1 MHNQYYFLRPILLAV
16 ESQMTET
23 FSNFSFSIFS
33 IVQKLFVLC
42 PFLTYNLDWASKRN
56 LFGLHRTPLALLNCS
71 LCIFWSICF
80 LQHSKINF
88 VSVRGHIISYISY
101 IYSLHI
107 DSKTLH
113 GAGASGIWIDQS
125 GFNRREKLHCPSVN
139 VWKRIEIRQFFSLK
153 MTSNIH
159 EKDLQS

>member
-1 MHNQYYFLRPILLAV
+1 
-16 ESQMTET
+16 MTET

-42 PFLTYNLDWASKRN
+42 PFLTYNLDWESQRN

-88 VSVRGHIISYISY
+88 VSVRGHIISHTSYIFTAYIS
-101 IYSLHI
+101 IL
-107 DSKTLH
+107 KTLH
-113 GAGASGIWIDQS
+113 GAGPSGIWIDQS
-125 GFNRREKLHCPSVN
+125 GFSRRGKLYCPNVT
-139 VWKRIEIRQFFSLK
+139 VWKRIEIGQLFSLK
-153 MTSNIH
+153 MTLNIY